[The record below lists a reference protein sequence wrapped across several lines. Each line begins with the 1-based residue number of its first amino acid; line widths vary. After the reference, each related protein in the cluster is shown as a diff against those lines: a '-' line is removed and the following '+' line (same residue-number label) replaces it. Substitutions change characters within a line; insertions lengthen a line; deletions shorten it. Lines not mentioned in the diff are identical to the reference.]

1 MEAMVGEHEMFR
13 AEHKMLL
20 RSQVLLREFDVE
32 KQKERIDEIG
42 GKLDVLI
49 DVVDLEQR
57 NHHGRL
63 RSDRRRNEKG
73 SANG

>member
-20 RSQVLLREFDVE
+20 RSQVLLQDSLE

-42 GKLDVLI
+42 GKLDALI
-49 DVVDLEQR
+49 DVVDRNSREFHDRLNRLEGR
-57 NHHGRL
+57 N
-63 RSDRRRNEKG
+63 
-73 SANG
+73 